1 MTTPSSRTFP
11 TAGLSPIDVYNQQV
25 RPSAYFEHVVSDD
38 GTERHNVELVSTAT
52 MASAGNYVNLNVVT
66 TTAGTA
72 AAWVSSIYA
81 KVIQGST
88 KNVNGYLCAAEFEL
102 VNSAANESANF
113 VLVLNSNNSG
123 ANPSGQ
129 RAFIA
134 VRDYGTSD
142 CDALFW
148 FGQEIEDDV
157 GTKSATALFSTNVA
171 TVATHHLRIVV
182 GGTPYFIMLTNTAA
196 T

>member
-1 MTTPSSRTFP
+1 MARTFP
-11 TAGLSPIDVYNQQV
+11 TAGQSPIDAYNTQV
-25 RPSAYFEHVVSDD
+25 RPSMYIEHVVTDD
-38 GTERHNVELVSTAT
+38 GTERHNVEFVSTPT
-52 MASAGNYVNLNVVT
+52 MASGGNYVNLNVTT
-66 TTAGTA
+66 TTAGTG
-72 AAWVSSIYA
+72 AAWVSSIFA
-81 KVIQGST
+81 RITQGST

-123 ANPSGQ
+123 ANPSTQ

-134 VRDYGTSD
+134 IRDYGTSD

-148 FGQEIEDDV
+148 LGPEIEADV
-157 GTKSATALFSTNVA
+157 GTKSGTALFSTNVA
-171 TVATHHLRIVV
+171 TEATHHLRIVINA
-182 GGTPYFIMLTNTAA
+182 TPYYIMLTNTAA